1 MRRLKS
7 IAIVI
12 LFSLFPTACGG
23 GTTGTSPTGDLRLQ
37 GSVFTSSG
45 AAVARTAMSVLPDD
59 NSALA
64 VTATTDQEGAFD
76 MSLDGDVSRFSIE
89 ITDHASPSF
98 TRAYQEASIV
108 SALVIQENS
117 GQISLPSVVEAQVD
131 NNRLC
136 SQITSE
142 DNTIFIS
149 GDVLDSS
156 CVIPLNINFTQS
168 TKIQYQVMVEGVC
181 NQKETIFSQLPVTQS
196 GLWEVQLPKSLEP
209 NCAITSLSIESDDGL
224 HQIRFPIVFSD

>member
-1 MRRLKS
+1 MRLLKS

-12 LFSLFPTACGG
+12 LFSLFSTACGG
-23 GTTGTSPTGDLRLQ
+23 GTTGTSPSGDLRLQ

-45 AAVARTAMSVLPDD
+45 AAVARTAMSVLPDN

-64 VTATTDQEGAFD
+64 VNATTDQQGAFD

-89 ITDHASPSF
+89 ITDHTSPSF

-196 GLWEVQLPKSLEP
+196 GLWEVQLPKSIQP
-209 NCAITSLSIESDDGL
+209 NCAITSLAIESDDGL
-224 HQIRFPIVFSD
+224 HQIRFPILFGN